1 MKTKYL
7 FILLLIISKASAQ
20 IGFNVEYEAD
30 YKLVY
35 KNQTKNSSIQEAAF
49 ALLINKKESYFKNMN
64 KYIQDSLSFEKK
76 INENTSINDLL
87 KYQTEFPEN
96 IGTTSAKLYVTTSIS
111 SKNYKYEETNNIT
124 WQLLN
129 EFKKIDKYNCQKA
142 TTKKYG
148 RTWYAYFTEDI
159 PFQFGPYKF
168 NNLPGLILEVYDEKQ
183 DYVFSI
189 YSFRKRKYFAKSA
202 NMQSN
207 AVLVNKSKIFD
218 YQRKE
223 IGDPNNYNKIIT
235 DPESLR
241 FVLKKSQER
250 AKNYNPLELEIL

>member
-1 MKTKYL
+1 M
-7 FILLLIISKASAQ
+7 
-20 IGFNVEYEAD
+20 
-30 YKLVY
+30 
-35 KNQTKNSSIQEAAF
+35 
-49 ALLINKKESYFKNMN
+49 
-64 KYIQDSLSFEKK
+64 
-76 INENTSINDLL
+76 
-87 KYQTEFPEN
+87 
-96 IGTTSAKLYVTTSIS
+96 
-111 SKNYKYEETNNIT
+111 
-124 WQLLN
+124 N

-168 NNLPGLILEVYDEKQ
+168 NNLPGLILEAYDEKQ